1 MASRQFATFEVA
13 DQLFGVEV
21 HTVQEVLSYNEY
33 TPVPLAPPAVGGL
46 FNLRGQVIAAVD
58 LRVQLGLARQAMQ
71 GPVMNVILRGDGE
84 PVSLLVDRIGE
95 VVDLDDD
102 DVRAAAGHAQRP
114 DPGAGG
120 RHVQAGRPA
129 DAGPGRQP
137 GRRHLPSHHLM
148 YSLVSAPVLGF
159 DLTRL
164 GGGSA
169 TAEVMLRALRLSVG
183 DLPVL
188 AERLPRR
195 GRPRSTLGR
204 GGERGPA
211 DAVAQGR
218 VKDDD
223 PAGALALV
231 ERAPIGSVDALLTC
245 LRYDVMA
252 WTWQGAGRD
261 AQQSE
266 TGGRGDRAALRR
278 RGGQLPARRAGR
290 LDPPDARRGLGVRA
304 AQAARRRRRSTS
316 ARTTTRS
323 RRCWTGCARIR
334 PNDLARLVPS
344 AEDARRNA
352 GGWSPAVHSA
362 SWAAYL
368 SDRVR
373 TAAAAQMLLVQAI
386 DTAAIPL
393 ADRAG
398 GVWNMLSGAV
408 QALVVRDLLDTA
420 TAHRLLAPVVAAL
433 GPAWLG

>member
-1 MASRQFATFEVA
+1 
-13 DQLFGVEV
+13 
-21 HTVQEVLSYNEY
+21 
-33 TPVPLAPPAVGGL
+33 
-46 FNLRGQVIAAVD
+46 
-58 LRVQLGLARQAMQ
+58 
-71 GPVMNVILRGDGE
+71 
-84 PVSLLVDRIGE
+84 
-95 VVDLDDD
+95 
-102 DVRAAAGHAQRP
+102 
-114 DPGAGG
+114 
-120 RHVQAGRPA
+120 
-129 DAGPGRQP
+129 
-137 GRRHLPSHHLM
+137 M

-169 TAEVMLRALRLSVG
+169 TAEVLLRALRLSIG

-188 AERLPRR
+188 AERLPDE
-195 GRPRSTLGR
+195 GV
-204 GGERGPA
+204 RGPLWVEVESAARRMPTLKGLKA
-211 DAVAQGR
+211 DDAASS
-218 VKDDD
+218 
-223 PAGALALV
+223 LALV
-231 ERAPIGSVDALLTC
+231 ERAPIGSVDSLLTC

-252 WTWQGAGRD
+252 WTWHGKGRD
-261 AQQSE
+261 AAQSE
-266 TGGRGDRAALRR
+266 TAASATALLCDAAVGSYLREVLDDGSRR
-278 RGGQLPARRAGR
+278 RLGAGWVSAMRKLPVGAPIDLGPHHYVVSALLDRLRSIRA
-290 LDPPDARRGLGVRA
+290 
-304 AQAARRRRRSTS
+304 
-316 ARTTTRS
+316 
-323 RRCWTGCARIR
+323 
-334 PNDLARLVPS
+334 NDLARLSQS

>member
-1 MASRQFATFEVA
+1 
-13 DQLFGVEV
+13 
-21 HTVQEVLSYNEY
+21 
-33 TPVPLAPPAVGGL
+33 
-46 FNLRGQVIAAVD
+46 
-58 LRVQLGLARQAMQ
+58 
-71 GPVMNVILRGDGE
+71 
-84 PVSLLVDRIGE
+84 
-95 VVDLDDD
+95 
-102 DVRAAAGHAQRP
+102 
-114 DPGAGG
+114 
-120 RHVQAGRPA
+120 
-129 DAGPGRQP
+129 
-137 GRRHLPSHHLM
+137 M

-169 TAEVMLRALRLSVG
+169 TAEVLLRALRLTVG

-188 AERLPRR
+188 AERLPDE
-195 GRPRSTLGR
+195 GV
-204 GGERGPA
+204 RGPLWVEVEGA
-211 DAVAQGR
+211 ARKLPSLKGISTS
-218 VKDDD
+218 DDL
-223 PAGALALV
+223 PGTLALV

-252 WTWQGAGRD
+252 WTWHGVGRD
-261 AQQSE
+261 AKQSE
-266 TGGRGDRAALRR
+266 QATAATALLCDAAVASYLREVLDEKTRRTLGAGWVSALRK
-278 RGGQLPARRAGR
+278 LPTGAPIDLGPHHYAISTL
-290 LDPPDARRGLGVRA
+290 LDKLRSVRPA
-304 AQAARRRRRSTS
+304 
-316 ARTTTRS
+316 
-323 RRCWTGCARIR
+323 
-334 PNDLARLVPS
+334 DLARLVQS

>member
-1 MASRQFATFEVA
+1 
-13 DQLFGVEV
+13 
-21 HTVQEVLSYNEY
+21 
-33 TPVPLAPPAVGGL
+33 
-46 FNLRGQVIAAVD
+46 
-58 LRVQLGLARQAMQ
+58 
-71 GPVMNVILRGDGE
+71 
-84 PVSLLVDRIGE
+84 
-95 VVDLDDD
+95 
-102 DVRAAAGHAQRP
+102 
-114 DPGAGG
+114 
-120 RHVQAGRPA
+120 
-129 DAGPGRQP
+129 
-137 GRRHLPSHHLM
+137 M

-169 TAEVMLRALRLSVG
+169 TAEVMLRALRLQLG

-188 AERLPRR
+188 AERLPDE
-195 GRPRSTLGR
+195 GV
-204 GGERGPA
+204 RGPLWVEVESA
-211 DAVAQGR
+211 ARRMPTLKGM
-218 VKDDD
+218 KEDD

-252 WTWQGAGRD
+252 WTWHGTGRD

-266 TGGRGDRAALRR
+266 EAAAATALLCDAAVASYLREVLDESTRRMLGAGWVSALRK
-278 RGGQLPARRAGR
+278 LPAGAPIDLGPHHYAVSSLLDR
-290 LDPPDARRGLGVRA
+290 LRSVRP
-304 AQAARRRRRSTS
+304 R
-316 ARTTTRS
+316 
-323 RRCWTGCARIR
+323 
-334 PNDLARLVPS
+334 DLTRLVAS

-373 TAAAAQMLLVQAI
+373 TAAAAQMLLVQAV

-433 GPAWLG
+433 GPSWLGEKGVV

>member
-1 MASRQFATFEVA
+1 
-13 DQLFGVEV
+13 
-21 HTVQEVLSYNEY
+21 
-33 TPVPLAPPAVGGL
+33 
-46 FNLRGQVIAAVD
+46 
-58 LRVQLGLARQAMQ
+58 
-71 GPVMNVILRGDGE
+71 
-84 PVSLLVDRIGE
+84 
-95 VVDLDDD
+95 
-102 DVRAAAGHAQRP
+102 
-114 DPGAGG
+114 
-120 RHVQAGRPA
+120 
-129 DAGPGRQP
+129 
-137 GRRHLPSHHLM
+137 M

-169 TAEVMLRALRLSVG
+169 TAEVLLRALRLSVG

-188 AERLPRR
+188 AERLPDE
-195 GRPRSTLGR
+195 GV
-204 GGERGPA
+204 RGPLWVEVESA
-211 DAVAQGR
+211 ARRMPTLKGLKA
-218 VKDDD
+218 DD
-223 PAGALALV
+223 PASSLALV
-231 ERAPIGSVDALLTC
+231 ERAPIGSVDSLLTC

-261 AQQSE
+261 AKQSE
-266 TGGRGDRAALRR
+266 DAASATALLCDAAVASYLREVLDDSTRRMLGAGWVAALRK
-278 RGGQLPARRAGR
+278 LPAGKPIDLGPHHYAVSALLDRLRSIRA
-290 LDPPDARRGLGVRA
+290 
-304 AQAARRRRRSTS
+304 
-316 ARTTTRS
+316 
-323 RRCWTGCARIR
+323 
-334 PNDLARLVPS
+334 NDLARLTQS

-420 TAHRLLAPVVAAL
+420 TAHRLLSPVVAAL

>member
-1 MASRQFATFEVA
+1 
-13 DQLFGVEV
+13 
-21 HTVQEVLSYNEY
+21 
-33 TPVPLAPPAVGGL
+33 
-46 FNLRGQVIAAVD
+46 
-58 LRVQLGLARQAMQ
+58 
-71 GPVMNVILRGDGE
+71 
-84 PVSLLVDRIGE
+84 
-95 VVDLDDD
+95 
-102 DVRAAAGHAQRP
+102 
-114 DPGAGG
+114 
-120 RHVQAGRPA
+120 
-129 DAGPGRQP
+129 
-137 GRRHLPSHHLM
+137 M

-169 TAEVMLRALRLSVG
+169 TAEVLLRALRLTVG

-188 AERLPRR
+188 AERLPDEGVRGPLWVEVENAARR
-195 GRPRSTLGR
+195 MPSLKGAKGNDLPSTL
-204 GGERGPA
+204 
-211 DAVAQGR
+211 AV
-218 VKDDD
+218 
-223 PAGALALV
+223 V

-252 WTWQGAGRD
+252 WTWHGKGRD

-266 TGGRGDRAALRR
+266 QASAATALLCDAAVASYLREVLDEQTRRMLGAGWVAAVRRLPTGAPIDLGPHHYAISSLLERLRSIS
-278 RGGQLPARRAGR
+278 GKDLKR
-290 LDPPDARRGLGVRA
+290 LS
-304 AQAARRRRRSTS
+304 QS
-316 ARTTTRS
+316 A
-323 RRCWTGCARIR
+323 
-334 PNDLARLVPS
+334 D
-344 AEDARRNA
+344 DARRNA

-398 GVWNMLSGAV
+398 GVWNMLSGAI